1 MPPVIYS
8 QVFLEHFTVIYLFI
22 YLFILSFLCSHCLRR
37 CWIFLKPYYQVRRKK
52 KSKNR
57 HPFFFFI
64 CYPSMRCFLTLKD
77 QSVVSV
83 LFSPFFAL
91 HWNTVW
97 FLLKYVAVSFFFYFL
112 VSPPP
117 RFSTFKKGPE
127 NRLDLG
133 ENLIL
138 LHLKSIFYL
147 NFRKIFN
154 KSLKRS

>member
-8 QVFLEHFTVIYLFI
+8 QVFLEHFTVIYLFIYFTVIYLFI

-57 HPFFFFI
+57 HPFFFFFFFFI
-64 CYPSMRCFLTLKD
+64 RYPSMRCFLTLKD

-91 HWNTVW
+91 HWNTAW

-133 ENLIL
+133 EI
-138 LHLKSIFYL
+138 
-147 NFRKIFN
+147 
-154 KSLKRS
+154 